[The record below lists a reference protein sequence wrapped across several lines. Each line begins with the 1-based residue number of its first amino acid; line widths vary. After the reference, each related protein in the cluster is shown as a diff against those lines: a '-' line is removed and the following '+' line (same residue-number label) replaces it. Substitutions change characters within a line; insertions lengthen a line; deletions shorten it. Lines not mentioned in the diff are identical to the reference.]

1 MEISEFQRLMYELYA
16 HNDRKRGGKA
26 TMLWL
31 VEEIGE
37 LAEAIRREEPE
48 NIEEELADC
57 FAWIGALANPTC
69 EPRRSF
75 LKKYPGICPT
85 CKQKSHLYRL
95 NSITL
100 PYLRSLTFRIFIIE
114 IS

>member
-1 MEISEFQRLMYELYA
+1 MEISEFQKLMSQLYA

-57 FAWIGALANPTC
+57 FAWMGALANLYGVNL
-69 EPRRSF
+69 EEAF
-75 LKKYPGICPT
+75 LKKYPGMCPT
-85 CKQKSHLYRL
+85 CKQ
-95 NSITL
+95 NPCICTD
-100 PYLRSLTFRIFIIE
+100 
-114 IS
+114 

>member
-1 MEISEFQRLMYELYA
+1 MEISEFQKLMSEMYA

-57 FAWIGALANPTC
+57 FAWIGALANLYGVNL
-69 EPRRSF
+69 EEAF
-75 LKKYPGICPT
+75 LKKYPGMCPT
-85 CKQKSHLYRL
+85 CKRKPC
-95 NSITL
+95 ICTD
-100 PYLRSLTFRIFIIE
+100 
-114 IS
+114 

>member
-1 MEISEFQRLMYELYA
+1 MEISEFQRLMYELYT

-57 FAWIGALANPTC
+57 FAWIGALANLYDVSL
-69 EPRRSF
+69 EEAF

-85 CKQKSHLYRL
+85 CKQKSC
-95 NSITL
+95 IC
-100 PYLRSLTFRIFIIE
+100 ID
-114 IS
+114 

>member
-1 MEISEFQRLMYELYA
+1 MEISEFQRTMYELYA

-57 FAWIGALANPTC
+57 FAWIGALANLYGVNL
-69 EPRRSF
+69 EEAF

-85 CKQKSHLYRL
+85 CKQ
-95 NSITL
+95 NPCICTD
-100 PYLRSLTFRIFIIE
+100 
-114 IS
+114 

>member
-1 MEISEFQRLMYELYA
+1 VEISEFQELMAELYA
-16 HNDRKRGGKA
+16 HNDKRRGENA

-37 LAEAIRREEPE
+37 LAEAIRREDFE

-57 FAWIGALANPTC
+57 FAWIGALANLYGIDL
-69 EPRRSF
+69 EKAF

-85 CKQKSHLYRL
+85 CKQKPC
-95 NSITL
+95 ICTD
-100 PYLRSLTFRIFIIE
+100 
-114 IS
+114 